1 VNKLDQIGSTI
12 VDTAFKLHQDLGP
25 GLLETVYEQVLAAK
39 LQQIGLSVVRQ
50 QPIDI
55 VYETLEFKGAFRA
68 DLVVESCV
76 LIEIKSVER
85 LAAIHAKQVI
95 TYLRLTDIPLG
106 FLINFGGAMLK
117 DNIRRLANSTATLA
131 SSRLGAS
138 TSLA

>member
-50 QPIDI
+50 QPINI
-55 VYETLEFKGAFRA
+55 IYETLAFKGAFRA

-106 FLINFGGAMLK
+106 FLINFGGAMFK
-117 DNIRRLANSTATLA
+117 DNIRRLSNSTATLA